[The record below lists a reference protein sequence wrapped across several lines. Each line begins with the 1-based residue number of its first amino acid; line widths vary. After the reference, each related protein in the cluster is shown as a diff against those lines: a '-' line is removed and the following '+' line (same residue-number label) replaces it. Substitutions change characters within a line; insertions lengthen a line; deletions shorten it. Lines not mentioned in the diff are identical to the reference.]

1 MNINVY
7 GGDVYVNSEDKEI
20 IEKTVSKTQDI
31 RKNVSVNVAKKN
43 VKKRDGCC
51 QVCGEMDKPLEIH
64 HIMPLAKYPSLASDE
79 HNLITLC
86 QKHHKEYH
94 ELYKDSEG
102 ADTFSK
108 YLIDNHRRF

>member
-1 MNINVY
+1 MNVNVY
-7 GGDVYVNSEDKEI
+7 GNVYVNYEDKEVV
-20 IEKTVSKTQDI
+20 EKTVSKTQDI
-31 RKNVSVNVAKKN
+31 RKNIGVNAAKKN
-43 VKKRDGCC
+43 VRKRDKAC
-51 QVCGEMDKPLEIH
+51 QVCGEMDKPLEVH
-64 HIMPLAKYPSLASDE
+64 HILPLAKYPSLASDE